1 MAGKMTPLESG
12 LIVRKGHAAPASQRE
27 SVPEHGLL
35 PVKLTQSMP
44 QPIGRARRSG
54 TIAITVRLD
63 PDRYERLKALGV
75 NQGLTNQEIM
85 VAALDAWFLT
95 QSQA

>member
-1 MAGKMTPLESG
+1 MAGKMSPLASG
-12 LIVRKGHAAPASQRE
+12 LIVRKGAAAPVGQRD
-27 SVPEHGLL
+27 STTTHGVPIQ
-35 PVKLTQSMP
+35 LTQSMP
-44 QPIGRARRSG
+44 QPMGRVRRAG

-63 PDRYERLKALGV
+63 PDRYQRLKALGV

-95 QSQA
+95 QLQPQ

>member
-1 MAGKMTPLESG
+1 MAGKMSPLESG
-12 LIVRKGHAAPASQRE
+12 LIVRKGYAAPAAQRE
-27 SVPEHGLL
+27 STPEHGV
-35 PVKLTQSMP
+35 PIQLTQSVP
-44 QPIGRARRSG
+44 RPIGRPRRAG

-63 PDRYERLKALGV
+63 PDRYERLKSLGM

-95 QSQA
+95 QAQA